1 MTQERK
7 RLLFITQA
15 ALIAGIYVALTLIF
29 APISYN
35 VMQIRI
41 SDMLTILPMFTAAA
55 IPGLFIGCII
65 ANLAG
70 GAIIVDVIFGSLA
83 TLIGAIIGYRL
94 RSNRWL
100 VPIPAVLANT
110 FIVPL
115 VLKYGYLIDVPLPVM
130 MVYLFIGEMI
140 SCYLLGEL
148 LATVLLKH
156 KLDFLK

>member
-41 SDMLTILPMFTAAA
+41 SEMLTILPMFTAAA